1 MDALWARINAPTSST
16 GTSAEGNS
24 TDQPTRKDSNR
35 DNDNDVVMADG
46 NESKAKQNQTRPG
59 EETITI
65 KRKYKFAGDI
75 ITEEKVVAKDSAE
88 AKLYLS
94 LNKSSTAER
103 SETEPSN
110 EQGEEQKPTLNL
122 RRPLRRISRFDPN
135 PPGAIKRN
143 WEKQDATTTAPS
155 DSGQGPPAE
164 PKGPK
169 LNTVEKSKLDWAA
182 YVDRAGIKDDL
193 DVHSRAKEG
202 YLGRMEF
209 LNRLEDK
216 REEERRNARL
226 KNMG

>member
-1 MDALWARINAPTSST
+1 MNVDELWARINAPTTNTRTST
-16 GTSAEGNS
+16 GNNK
-24 TDQPTRKDSNR
+24 TDEPATKDSDR
-35 DNDNDVVMADG
+35 ENDVLMAD
-46 NESKAKQNQTRPG
+46 EDKKARPG

-75 ITEEKVVAKDSAE
+75 ITEEKVVPRDSAE

-94 LNKSSTAER
+94 LNKSTTAAEN
-103 SETEPSN
+103 ETESSKKQQD
-110 EQGEEQKPTLNL
+110 EQRQAITNL

-135 PPGAIKRN
+135 PPGAIKQS
-143 WEKQDATTTAPS
+143 WEKNVSTTTVGGDESPGAGEGS
-155 DSGQGPPAE
+155 SGA

-182 YVDRAGIKDDL
+182 YVDQEGIKDDL
-193 DVHSRAKEG
+193 DVHSKAKEG
-202 YLGRMEF
+202 YHSRMEF
-209 LNRLEDK
+209 LNRIEDK